1 MLFSTLILILFIS
14 NTANAEL
21 GFVDNSSQNFESNE
35 YLLDDFSFSNWNR
48 DKNHN
53 RLDDLLDEKIAL
65 GSTKPVNIYINYR
78 SRPTADDVEL
88 LNTLSIN
95 ISYQAKYIPT
105 ICARE
110 VPLAKVQKLLTI
122 PGIAM
127 IEQQPFLV
135 PALDV
140 SAGSI
145 KARESVE
152 YSPETAW
159 ELGYSGQDVVI
170 AILDTGVDDRH
181 ESLQGKFIAGYDCTL
196 RIPVEINPDDED
208 GHGTHVAGIAMGTGG
223 EDGQYMGIAPA
234 AKLVDVKVLSDWGV
248 SPGDQIVHGIE
259 WCIERKDDYN
269 INILSMSIGEM
280 FTGNDNGQ
288 GTQGLLV
295 NTAAAAGLVMV
306 VAGGNDGPNNNGFSS
321 LAAADD
327 AITVGAIDEMESVD
341 RSDDEIASFS
351 NRGPRASDGDE
362 SEVDEYKPD
371 VVAPGVGIMSAW
383 GSPVGTAGLGYIAQ
397 SGTSMACPHVAGMI
411 GLMLEANPNLTP
423 QQIKQILHDTSEARG
438 HTYHVDNDPK
448 YSKDY
453 GWGIIDCFEAVRK
466 IVGEDYQFV
475 DVDSHNPYE
484 EVYNVITVQGTA
496 SVSKGTIDLVE
507 YKIEDSAWQS
517 AEGTD
522 SWEFSWDTTTV
533 ENGEHIIYLRSFD
546 GIEYSR
552 ELSLPL
558 KVINIGCRITNPENG
573 SAVKDTV
580 LIQGTS
586 FGSGVIEVLI
596 KIGDGFWIL
605 VEGAE
610 VAGNLSK
617 WEYTL
622 DTNDLDNGIYILSV
636 KAFNGNWYSIPI
648 SIEVEVINPE
658 DDSGFLPGFEG
669 IFILLGILLLLIFNS
684 RRRNMF

>member
-1 MLFSTLILILFIS
+1 
-14 NTANAEL
+14 
-21 GFVDNSSQNFESNE
+21 
-35 YLLDDFSFSNWNR
+35 
-48 DKNHN
+48 
-53 RLDDLLDEKIAL
+53 LDDLLDEKIAK
-65 GSTKPVNIYINYR
+65 GSTEPVNIYINYQ
-78 SRPTADDVEL
+78 SRPTTDDVEL
-88 LNTLSIN
+88 LNAQSIN

-110 VPLAKVQKLLTI
+110 VPLDKVQRLLGLPRI
-122 PGIAM
+122 SM
-127 IEQQPFLV
+127 IEQQPSLL

-140 SAGSI
+140 SAGAI
-145 KARESVE
+145 KARDSAK

-159 ELGYSGQDVVI
+159 ELGYTGQDVVI
-170 AILDTGVDDRH
+170 AVLDTGVDDRH
-181 ESLQGKFIAGYDCTL
+181 ESLVGKYIAGYDCTL

-223 EDGQYMGIAPA
+223 DDGQYMGIAPA

-248 SPGDQIVHGIE
+248 SPGDQIVSGIE
-259 WCIERKDDYN
+259 WCIERKDDYG
-269 INILSMSIGEM
+269 IDILSMSIGEV

-341 RSDDEIASFS
+341 RSDDDIASFS

-383 GSPVGTAGLGYIAQ
+383 GSPVGTSGLGYISQ

-411 GLMLEANPNLTP
+411 GLMLEANPDLSP

-438 HTYHVDNDPK
+438 HPYHVDNDPK

-453 GWGIIDCFEAVRK
+453 GWGIIDSYEAVRK
-466 IVGEDYQFV
+466 IVGEDYQVV
-475 DVDSHNPYE
+475 DVYSHNPND
-484 EVYNVITVQGTA
+484 EVYNVIKIQGTA
-496 SVSKGTIDLVE
+496 SISKGTIDLVE
-507 YKIEDSAWQS
+507 YKIEDGDWQS
-517 AEGTD
+517 TEGTD
-522 SWEFSWDTTTV
+522 SWDFTWDTTTA
-533 ENGEHIIYLRSFD
+533 ENGERIIYIRSFD
-546 GIEYSR
+546 GIEYSK

-558 KVINIGCRITNPENG
+558 KVINIGCQITNPENG
-573 SAVKDTV
+573 SVLKDTV
-580 LIQGTS
+580 LISGTS
-586 FGSGVIEVLI
+586 FGPGVIEVLL
-596 KIGDGFWIL
+596 KIGDGVWVL
-605 VEGAE
+605 ADGAE

-617 WEYTL
+617 WEYSL
-622 DTNDLDNGIYILSV
+622 DTNDLDNGIHTLSV

-648 SIEVEVINPE
+648 SIEVEVINSG

-684 RRRNMF
+684 RKRNMW